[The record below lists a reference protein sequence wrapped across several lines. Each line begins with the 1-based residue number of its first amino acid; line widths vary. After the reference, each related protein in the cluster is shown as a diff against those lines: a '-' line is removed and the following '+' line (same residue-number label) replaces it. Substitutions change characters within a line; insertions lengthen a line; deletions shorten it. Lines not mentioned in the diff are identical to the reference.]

1 MKRRNF
7 VRNIG
12 LGSAVAALAGGTSLS
27 SFAKSNAAGKP
38 FNLDYAPH
46 FGMFKAHAGDGLV
59 SQLEFMADQGFRSLE
74 DNGLLGRPVEDQNL
88 IGKTLE
94 RLNMRMGVFVVDGGD
109 NWKISL
115 ASGKQEFIDNFVA
128 TCKKSVEASKRVRIQ
143 MSQALLDLDRPRLI
157 QKFSFR
163 ICGLVHFTTK
173 YGTQVVF
180 SLLSIV
186 ASHSRRRFVNH

>member
-7 VRNIG
+7 VRNIS

-27 SFAKSNAAGKP
+27 SFAKSKAAGKP

-74 DNGLLGRPVEDQNL
+74 DNGLLGRTVEDQNL

-109 NWKISL
+109 NWKISI
-115 ASGKQEFIDNFVA
+115 F
-128 TCKKSVEASKRVRIQ
+128 
-143 MSQALLDLDRPRLI
+143 
-157 QKFSFR
+157 QKFS
-163 ICGLVHFTTK
+163 ICL
-173 YGTQVVF
+173 
-180 SLLSIV
+180 
-186 ASHSRRRFVNH
+186 